1 MKIKESMSVSSVRA
15 RTLWRS
21 SLKRMLLCGV
31 FAALMM
37 PAVAADVINIGWA
50 EADITPPLTKRVPLD
65 GQYYQRL
72 ADTKDP
78 IHTRLKFVAAA
89 VQCGAD
95 YFLMGTIDNECV
107 WGPWQDRVRERV
119 HELVPEIAPEH
130 IFINCIHTH
139 CAPAIRHSGTPHGA
153 EMEKKQPDVWGPNE
167 YADFALER
175 AASAFVEAWKGRR
188 PGGVRRA
195 LGYARIGHCRLALYA
210 DGSAQMYGDTTRSD
224 FVRMLESED
233 DGVEMLFTVDANGKY
248 TGVFANVAC
257 PAQVMEATYQVSS
270 DIAGEAR
277 EKLKKIYGSDFHMLY
292 LIGAAGCQSPRDL
305 VRGYRD
311 GLDGWHA
318 DTCALLSDRLVKC
331 ITEAKP
337 RAVET
342 APILKHEKLSVTV
355 PRRKVTAE
363 QVAVAEKELAAA
375 RAVKSDK
382 AAWDEFLAVVHKNEA
397 KGGPGPYDDK
407 EMDFISREINKAIVR
422 RGKDQ
427 VERPDLTFEMHVCRI
442 GDVAFATCPFE
453 LYLAYGQSIK
463 ARSRAKQTFVVEQCG
478 GTYGYVPTPAAETAR
493 GYGGGVNNGQIGHEG
508 AFKLCDQAVE
518 GINRLF

>member
-1 MKIKESMSVSSVRA
+1 MLDLKIA
-15 RTLWRS
+15 
-21 SLKRMLLCGV
+21 LLCGV
-31 FAALMM
+31 FAAWMM
-37 PAVAADVINIGWA
+37 PAAAADTLNIGWA

-89 VQCGAD
+89 IQRGGD

-107 WGPWQDRVRERV
+107 WGPWQDRVRARV

-130 IFINCIHTH
+130 VFINCIHTH
-139 CAPAIRHSGTPHGA
+139 CAPAIRHSGTPKGA
-153 EMEKKQPDVWGPNE
+153 EMERKQPDVWGPNE

-175 AASAFVEAWKGRR
+175 AAAAFVEAWKGRK

-195 LGYARIGHCRLALYA
+195 FGSARIGHCRLALYA
-210 DGSAQMYGDTTRSD
+210 DGSAQMYGDTTRPD

-233 DGVEMLFTVDANGKY
+233 DGVEMLFTVNANGKY

-277 EKLKKIYGSDFHMLY
+277 EKLKKIYGEDFHMLY

-342 APILKHEKLSVTV
+342 TPVLKHEKLSVTV

-363 QVAVAEKELAAA
+363 QVAAAEKELAAA

-407 EMDFISREINKAIVR
+407 EMDFISREINKAVVR

-427 VERPDLTFEMHVCRI
+427 VTNPDLTFEMHVARI

-508 AFKLCDQAVE
+508 AFKLCDRAVE
-518 GINRLF
+518 GINRLWADCSP

>member
-1 MKIKESMSVSSVRA
+1 MVGQKQIVMGCV
-15 RTLWRS
+15 
-21 SLKRMLLCGV
+21 LLAWT
-31 FAALMM
+31 AA
-37 PAVAADVINIGWA
+37 AVAGNVLNIGWA
-50 EADITPPLTKRVPLD
+50 EVDIAPPLTKRVPLD

-78 IHTRLKFVAAA
+78 IHTRLKFVAVA
-89 VQCGAD
+89 VQRGGD

-119 HELVPEIAPEH
+119 HALVPEVAPEH
-130 IFINCIHTH
+130 VFINCIHTH

-175 AASAFVEAWKGRR
+175 AATAFAEAWKGRR
-188 PGGVRRA
+188 SGGVRRA
-195 LGYARIGHCRLALYA
+195 LGYSRIGHCRLALYA

-233 DGVEMLFTVDANGKY
+233 DGVEMLFTVDADGKY
-248 TGVFANVAC
+248 TGVLANVAC
-257 PAQVMEATYQVSS
+257 PAQVMEATYQISS

-277 EKLKKIYGSDFHMLY
+277 EKLKKVYGENFRMLY

-311 GLDGWHA
+311 GIDGWHA

-331 ITEAKP
+331 IVEAKP

-342 APILKHEKLSVTV
+342 APVLRHERHSVTV
-355 PRRKVTAE
+355 PRRKVTVA
-363 QVAVAEKELAAA
+363 QVAAAEKALAEA
-375 RAVKSDK
+375 RKVKSDK
-382 AAWDEFLAVVHKNEA
+382 TARDEFLAKVHENEA

-407 EMDFISREINKAIVR
+407 EMDFISREINKAIVQ

-478 GTYGYVPTPAAETAR
+478 GTYGYVPTPAAEEAR

-508 AFKLCDQAVE
+508 AFKLCDAAVDAVN
-518 GINRLF
+518 GLFR

>member
-1 MKIKESMSVSSVRA
+1 MRMIVF
-15 RTLWRS
+15 S
-21 SLKRMLLCGV
+21 SLL
-31 FAALMM
+31 
-37 PAVAADVINIGWA
+37 AVAMHAIAGDVLQIGWA
-50 EADITPPLTKRVPLD
+50 ESDITPPLTKRVPLD

-72 ADTKDP
+72 ADTKNP

-89 VQCGAD
+89 VQRGCD

-107 WGPWQDRVRERV
+107 WGPWQDRVRQRV
-119 HELVPEIAPEH
+119 HELVPEVAPEH

-139 CAPAIRHSGTPHGA
+139 CAPAIRHSGTPKA
-153 EMEKKQPDVWGPNE
+153 VEMEKKQPDVWGPNE
-167 YADFALER
+167 YADFALDR
-175 AASAFVEAWKGRR
+175 AADAFVRAWKGRL
-188 PGGVRRA
+188 PGGIRRA
-195 LGYARIGHCRLALYA
+195 FGSARIGHCRLALYA
-210 DGSAQMYGDTTRSD
+210 DGSAQMYGDTTRPD

-248 TGVFANVAC
+248 TGVFANVVC

-277 EKLKKIYGSDFHMLY
+277 EKLKKVYGDDFHMLY

-305 VRGYRD
+305 VRDYRD
-311 GLDGWHA
+311 SFHGWNA
-318 DTCALLSDRLVKC
+318 ESCAILSDRLVKC
-331 ITEAKP
+331 ITEAQP
-337 RAVET
+337 RAVEK
-342 APILKHEKLSVTV
+342 APVLKHEKLSVTV

-363 QVAVAEKELAAA
+363 QVAAAEKALEEA
-375 RAVKSDK
+375 RKTKSDK
-382 AAWDEFLAVVHKNEA
+382 ATWDEFLAVVHKNEA
-397 KGGPGPYDDK
+397 TGGPGPYDDK
-407 EMDFISREINKAIVR
+407 EMDFINREINKAIVQ

-427 VERPDLTFEMHVCRI
+427 RERPDLTFEMHVCRI

-478 GTYGYVPTPAAETAR
+478 GTYGYVPTPAAEEAR

-508 AFKLCDQAVE
+508 AFQLCDAAVKA
-518 GINRLF
+518 INEMF

>member
-1 MKIKESMSVSSVRA
+1 MKMKIAFCSMAFMAVMS
-15 RTLWRS
+15 
-21 SLKRMLLCGV
+21 V
-31 FAALMM
+31 FAATDI
-37 PAVAADVINIGWA
+37 VNIGWA
-50 EADITPPLTKRVPLD
+50 EADVTPPLTKRVPLD

-89 VQCGAD
+89 VQRGDD

-130 IFINCIHTH
+130 VFINCIHTH
-139 CAPAIRHSGTPHGA
+139 CAPAIRHSGTPKA
-153 EMEKKQPDVWGPNE
+153 VEMEKAQPDVWGPNE
-167 YADFALER
+167 YADFALDR
-175 AASAFVEAWKGRR
+175 AADAFVRAWKGRK

-195 LGYARIGHCRLALYA
+195 LGHARIGHCRLALYA
-210 DGSAQMYGDTTRSD
+210 DGSAQMYGDTTRPD

-277 EKLKKIYGSDFHMLY
+277 EKLKKVYGDDFHMLY

-311 GLDGWHA
+311 GFHGWNA
-318 DTCALLSDRLVKC
+318 ESCAILSDRLVKC
-331 ITEAKP
+331 ITEAQP
-337 RAVET
+337 RAVEA
-342 APILKHEKLSVTV
+342 APMLKHEKMSVTV

-363 QVAVAEKELAAA
+363 QVAAAEKALAEA
-375 RAVKSDK
+375 RKTKSDK
-382 AAWDEFLAVVHKNEA
+382 ATWDEFLAVVHKNEA
-397 KGGPGPYDDK
+397 TGGPGPYDDK
-407 EMDFISREINKAIVR
+407 EMDFINREINKAIVQ

-427 VERPDLTFEMHVCRI
+427 RERPDLTFEMHVCRI

-508 AFKLCDQAVE
+508 AFQLCDAAVAA
-518 GINRLF
+518 INALFGKE

>member
-1 MKIKESMSVSSVRA
+1 MID
-15 RTLWRS
+15 
-21 SLKRMLLCGV
+21 LKRMLLCG
-31 FAALMM
+31 
-37 PAVAADVINIGWA
+37 AVAAGTVTVVADDVLNIGWA

-72 ADTKDP
+72 ADTKNP
-78 IHTRLKFVAAA
+78 IHTRLKFVAVAFKK
-89 VQCGAD
+89 GGD
-95 YFLMGTIDNECV
+95 YFLEGTIDNECV
-107 WGPWQDRVRERV
+107 WGPWQDRVRARV

-130 IFINCIHTH
+130 VFINCIHTH
-139 CAPAIRHSGTPHGA
+139 CAPAIRHSGTPKGA
-153 EMEKKQPDVWGPNE
+153 QMEKDQPHVWGPNE

-175 AASAFVEAWKGRR
+175 AAGAFGEAWKGRK
-188 PGGVRRA
+188 PGGSRRA
-195 LGYARIGHCRLALYA
+195 LGSARIGHCRPALDA
-210 DGSAQMYGDTTRSD
+210 DGSAQMYGDTSRPD

-233 DGVEMLFTVDANGKY
+233 DGGEMLFTVDAGGRY
-248 TGVFANVAC
+248 TGVIANVAC

-277 EKLKKIYGSDFHMLY
+277 EKLKKVYGDGFRMIYQ
-292 LIGAAGCQSPRDL
+292 IGAAGCQSPRDL

-311 GLDGWHA
+311 GFHGWNA
-318 DTCALLSDRLVKC
+318 ASCSLLSDRLVKC

-337 RAVET
+337 RAAET
-342 APILKHEKLSVTV
+342 DPVLKHEKLSVTV

-363 QVAVAEKELAAA
+363 ETAAAEKALAAA
-375 RAVKSDK
+375 RAVRPDK
-382 AAWDEFLAVVHKNEA
+382 AAWDEFLATVRKNEA

-407 EMDFISREINKAIVR
+407 ELDFIGREINKAIVR
-422 RGKDQ
+422 RFKDQ
-427 VERPDLTFEMHVCRI
+427 VTQPDLTFEMHVARI

-463 ARSRAKQTFVVEQCG
+463 ARSVAKQTFVVEQCG

-508 AFKLCDQAVE
+508 AFQLCDAAVAA
-518 GINRLF
+518 INRLF